1 MASPVSQAPPHP
13 THTIR
18 HCSRKF
24 LESGIHEKPQRA
36 WVSTNVSLAA
46 AHTQAQPLFFIAG
59 DCSYLCHQ
67 LWDHFK
73 GTHQRRMIL
82 YSAAGILTLCL
93 FPCGLKAG
101 QPATLHPSFGV
112 TYGFNDPNN
121 QNFTLRL
128 PGLLGTAC
136 PQKQSCRN
144 PASQLQHWL
153 CGFTRRCLPSLQQP
167 SAPPSSRCPLPPAS
181 PHPFVCFKLSHCR
194 REQLTVAN
202 ESDRNP
208 RVFILD
214 YGR

>member
-1 MASPVSQAPPHP
+1 MRSH
-13 THTIR
+13 R
-18 HCSRKF
+18 E
-24 LESGIHEKPQRA
+24 LG
-36 WVSTNVSLAA
+36 LAQMYPWLQ
-46 AHTQAQPLFFIAG
+46 HIPQAQPLFFIAG

-128 PGLLGTAC
+128 PGLLGYC
-136 PQKQSCRN
+136 V
-144 PASQLQHWL
+144 
-153 CGFTRRCLPSLQQP
+153 
-167 SAPPSSRCPLPPAS
+167 S
-181 PHPFVCFKLSHCR
+181 PEAVL
-194 REQLTVAN
+194 
-202 ESDRNP
+202 
-208 RVFILD
+208 
-214 YGR
+214 